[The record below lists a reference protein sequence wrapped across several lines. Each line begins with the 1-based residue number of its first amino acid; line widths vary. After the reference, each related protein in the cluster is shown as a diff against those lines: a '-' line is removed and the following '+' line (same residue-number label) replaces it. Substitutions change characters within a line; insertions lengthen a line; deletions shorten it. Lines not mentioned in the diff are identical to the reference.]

1 MIVGT
6 GNCSCCGWNPLST
19 VDSASPSA
27 KSPSTKRKREHS
39 AEWAKN
45 FVEAR
50 EEQGAAYDEELH
62 KIYCAPC
69 RVMYLAQAKAAAET
83 KESRGQVDRGMYA
96 FALGIPDGPKWE
108 DDIYSTLKIGAG
120 GIWPWG
126 IVPLG

>member
-1 MIVGT
+1 MSADTPQKAPVSSHQWEDCEKCGTVMIVGT

-69 RVMYLAQAKAAAET
+69 REL
-83 KESRGQVDRGMYA
+83 RW
-96 FALGIPDGPKWE
+96 LW
-108 DDIYSTLKIGAG
+108 
-120 GIWPWG
+120 
-126 IVPLG
+126 